1 MRSTRAGGCSFG
13 RTDWSHRIPHGA
25 RSARTNGRPNGRVRS
40 AATREYA
47 YRHGDVLMNT
57 ATGLTFASFLPPK
70 MIESMLQHE
79 ALRMGGAGALDA
91 AAMKRFEHAM
101 SETRR
106 RGLARVAGTPIP
118 GVNALAAS
126 IFEANG
132 NIVLAMTTMG
142 PTGIF
147 DPAWDGE
154 IAAALRSCAD
164 TISPR
169 LGYMPSAI
177 ATAQKTSTKLTN
189 RNEQRRFDRLPARTV
204 HRGEARHATAC

>member
-1 MRSTRAGGCSFG
+1 
-13 RTDWSHRIPHGA
+13 
-25 RSARTNGRPNGRVRS
+25 
-40 AATREYA
+40 
-47 YRHGDVLMNT
+47 MNT

-164 TISPR
+164 TVSAR

-204 HRGEARHATAC
+204 HRGEARHATACTSSIPLSDRLNQFLSRCHAEPSPHETRPSSCLTGSRLREATARLG

>member
-1 MRSTRAGGCSFG
+1 
-13 RTDWSHRIPHGA
+13 
-25 RSARTNGRPNGRVRS
+25 
-40 AATREYA
+40 
-47 YRHGDVLMNT
+47 MNT

-132 NIVLAMTTMG
+132 NIVLTMTTMG

-177 ATAQKTSTKLTN
+177 ATAQKTVDKAPPTETS
-189 RNEQRRFDRLPARTV
+189 NEDSIGYRRGRFIAVKHGTRRRVPARYLFPTASINSFRVAMLSRLPMKP
-204 HRGEARHATAC
+204 ARHLV